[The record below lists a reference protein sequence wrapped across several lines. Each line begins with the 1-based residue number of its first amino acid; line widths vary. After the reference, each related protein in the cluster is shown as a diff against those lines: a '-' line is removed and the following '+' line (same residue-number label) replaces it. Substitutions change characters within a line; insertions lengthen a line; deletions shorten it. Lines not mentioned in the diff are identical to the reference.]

1 MTFSTRNFLIAILV
15 SFTLAGPVNAQ
26 DNATAPAAPPAATE
40 TATPAPAATPQA
52 APTQETAKPEII
64 ETPEAAKAH
73 VSFDP
78 KAATDAYLA
87 TVKGEARAKSDAYF
101 EGGYVL
107 QAVDTLYALIVAGI
121 LLWGRISAR
130 IRNFAQRMTRMR
142 WLQVPIYAVI
152 YFLLAALLT
161 FPFTVYEQFYREH
174 QYGLSNQ
181 DFIGW
186 FTDFIKLFGVGTL
199 IFIVFVTVL
208 YGFMRWTR
216 ERWWLWGTV
225 IAVLFVAFTSMI
237 APVYVAPL
245 INDYKPLA
253 EGQIKHNILSMAR
266 ANGVPADNV
275 WEFDASKQSKRI
287 SANVSGLLGTT
298 RVSLNDNLINRSTP
312 AEIRAVMGH
321 ELGHYVL
328 DHTYTFLS
336 WFLIIIFIAFGFT
349 NWAFKRLTAAYGN
362 KWDVHTIDDP
372 AGMPLVFALIS
383 FIAFVGTP
391 VLNTMSRSIEAQA
404 DIFGL
409 NAAREPDGFATV
421 TLKLSEYRKLDPT
434 PLEEFVYYDHP
445 SGRSRISMA
454 MQWKAEHLNDQNK

>member
-1 MTFSTRNFLIAILV
+1 MALGSRNLLFALALAFAMTGP
-15 SFTLAGPVNAQ
+15 AGAQ
-26 DNATAPAAPPAATE
+26 DNTAPAAPAPGEAVQ
-40 TATPAPAATPQA
+40 APAASPAT
-52 APTQETAKPEII
+52 APAPEAAKPEII

-101 EGGYVL
+101 EDGYVL
-107 QAVDTLYALIVAGI
+107 QAVDALYALIVAAI
-121 LLWGRISAR
+121 LLWTKISAR
-130 IRNFAQRMTRMR
+130 IRNWAQRITRMR
-142 WLQVPIYAVI
+142 WLQVPIYAIV
-152 YFLLAALLT
+152 YFVLAALLT
-161 FPFTVYEQFYREH
+161 FPLTIYEQFYREH

-181 DFIGW
+181 DFMGW
-186 FTDFIKLFGVGTL
+186 FTDFIKLFGVTTL
-199 IFIVFVTVL
+199 FLIAFVTVL
-208 YGFMRWTR
+208 YAFMRWTR

-225 IAVLFVAFTSMI
+225 ITVLFLAFISMI
-237 APVYVAPL
+237 APVYISPL

-253 EGQIKHNILSMAR
+253 EGQIKSDILSMAR

-275 WEFDASKQSKRI
+275 WEFNASKQSKRI

-298 RVSLNDNLINRSTP
+298 RVSLNDNLLNRSTP
-312 AEIRAVMGH
+312 QEIRAVMGH

-328 DHTYTFLS
+328 GHTYTFLS
-336 WFLIIIFIAFGFT
+336 WALIIAFVAFGFT
-349 NWAFKRLTAAYGN
+349 NWAFKRLTGAYGN
-362 KWDVHTIDDP
+362 GWDVHGIDDP
-372 AGMPLVFALIS
+372 AGMPLVFALIG
-383 FIAFVGTP
+383 FLLFVGTP
-391 VLNTMSRSIEAQA
+391 VLNTMGRSIEAQA

-409 NAAREPDGFATV
+409 NAAREPDAFATV

-454 MQWKAEHLNDQNK
+454 MQWKAEHLSELK

>member
-1 MTFSTRNFLIAILV
+1 MAFGTRNFFLAATFV
-15 SFTLAGPVNAQ
+15 FALAGPVSAQ
-26 DNATAPAAPPAATE
+26 DNAAPATPTTENTASAPTANE
-40 TATPAPAATPQA
+40 TA
-52 APTQETAKPEII
+52 APTPEAAGPEII
-64 ETPEAAKAH
+64 ETPEGAKAH
-73 VSFDP
+73 ISFDP

-107 QAVDTLYALIVAGI
+107 QAVDTLYALIVAAI
-121 LLWGRISAR
+121 LLWTKISAR
-130 IRNFAQRMTRMR
+130 IRNWAQRITRMR
-142 WLQVPIYAVI
+142 WLQVPIYAI
-152 YFLLAALLT
+152 AYFVLAALLT
-161 FPFTVYEQFYREH
+161 FPLTAYEQFYREH

-181 DFIGW
+181 DFMGW
-186 FTDFIKLFGVGTL
+186 FTDFIKLFGVSTL
-199 IFIVFVTVL
+199 IFIVFVTIL
-208 YGFMRWTR
+208 YAFMRWTR
-216 ERWWLWGTV
+216 DRWWLWGTA
-225 IAVLFVAFTSMI
+225 IAVLFIAFTSMI

-253 EGQIKHNILSMAR
+253 EGQIKSDILSMAR

-275 WEFDASKQSKRI
+275 WEFNASKQSKRI
-287 SANVSGLLGTT
+287 SANVSGLLDTT
-298 RVSLNDNLINRSTP
+298 RVSLNDNLLNRSTP

-328 DHTYTFLS
+328 GHTYTFLS
-336 WFLIIIFIAFGFT
+336 WALIIAFIAFGFT
-349 NWAFKRLTAAYGN
+349 NWAFKRLTGAYGN
-362 KWDVHTIDDP
+362 RWDVRGIDDP
-372 AGMPLVFALIS
+372 AGMPLVFALIG
-383 FIAFVGTP
+383 FLLFVGTP
-391 VLNTMSRSIEAQA
+391 VLNTMVRSVEAQA

-454 MQWKAEHLNDQNK
+454 MQWKAEHLNEQNR